1 MSSSTISFQNVGA
14 AGEYHCLLV
23 SIFPVVLILVIDDDS
38 LFKMNDPG
46 LPVPSAVYF
55 SLQMF

>member
-46 LPVPSAVYF
+46 LPVPSAVCF
-55 SLQMF
+55 